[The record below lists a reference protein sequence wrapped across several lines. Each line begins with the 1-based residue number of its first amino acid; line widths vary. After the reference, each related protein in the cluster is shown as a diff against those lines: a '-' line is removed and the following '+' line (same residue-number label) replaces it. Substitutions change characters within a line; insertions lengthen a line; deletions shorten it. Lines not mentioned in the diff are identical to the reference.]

1 MIEVSTSWSTLSNI
15 NEQIWPHEQIEF
27 RPHEKVNFD
36 LMKFDLLTLSQF
48 GAHFIYY

>member
-1 MIEVSTSWSTLSNI
+1 MIKVLTSWSTLTNI
-15 NEQIWPHEQIEF
+15 NEQIRPHEKIYF
-27 RPHEKVNFD
+27 WPHEKVNFD